1 MLTKTQQ
8 PKSFEF
14 EFQIHKMKPRTKS
27 IFKWIGIILSAII
40 LIAIAFGLYV
50 KSILPKFDSKPIALQ
65 KELFRKP
72 AQPFPMEGK
81 FIYKSASELAAMIR
95 AKRASSVDI
104 VTEFL
109 NNIKNNNYKYNA
121 LIFIRDQEALE
132 DARKADEELAVGD
145 TINKPLLGVPVTI
158 KEMFWVKGSPSTW
171 NAKLYGFTATRNAEV
186 VKQIK
191 NAGAII
197 LGTTNQP
204 FMLADYQTKG
214 EVYPTANNPFD
225 TTRTPGGSTGGGA
238 AALAA
243 GFTTLELG
251 SDLGGSIRQPAV
263 FCGLW
268 SLKPTYG
275 TVNVTDG
282 TSPDSAYVYTRLAME
297 SAGPLARTP
306 DDLNLMWDVIRNT
319 KIDPRFQKPIEWKPS
334 TEKSLAQYKI
344 AWSDEWKLKE
354 NVVKVSDDTKQ
365 KLNAFI
371 DSLKHHKVVV
381 EKNAPDIYSDLQ
393 KMFLSTFGSM
403 MGENQPWL
411 MRKFIE
417 MEYAKADDGS
427 GNYEPFTTAIMDAS
441 DDGWNRI
448 QAEREILITKWE
460 NFFKQYDFFICP
472 VTYDAAFKKCESWKP
487 IKADDG
493 TMVEYMDYVAYAYV
507 INATGHPTITVPLG
521 LNKQGL
527 PMGLQIVGR
536 YYSEPELL
544 HLSKLLEPLT
554 PKFQKPGER

>member
-1 MLTKTQQ
+1 M
-8 PKSFEF
+8 
-14 EFQIHKMKPRTKS
+14 
-27 IFKWIGIILSAII
+27 
-40 LIAIAFGLYV
+40 AIAFGLYV
-50 KSILPKFDSKPIALQ
+50 KSILPKFDSKPVVLQ
-65 KELFRKP
+65 KELFQKP

-95 AKRASSVDI
+95 SRQANSVEI

-121 LIFIRDQEALE
+121 LIFIREQEALE
-132 DARKADEELAVGD
+132 DARKADEDIAKGD
-145 TINKPLLGVPVTI
+145 TVNKPLLGVPVTI

-171 NAKLYGFTATRNAEV
+171 NAKIYGFTAPRNAEV
-186 VKQIK
+186 VKQIR

-197 LGTTNQP
+197 LGTTNEP
-204 FMLADYQTKG
+204 FMLADYQTQG

-268 SLKPTYG
+268 SLKSTYG
-275 TVNVTDG
+275 AVNITDG
-282 TSPDSAYVYTRLAME
+282 TSPDSAFVYKRLAME

-306 DDLNLMWDVIRNT
+306 DDLKLMWEVIRNT
-319 KIDPRFQKPIEWKPS
+319 KLDTLFQKPIDWKPS
-334 TEKSLAQYKI
+334 SEKTLDQYKV
-344 AWSDEWKLKE
+344 AWTDEWPTKGG
-354 NVVKVSDDTKQ
+354 VVKVSDDTKQ
-365 KLNAFI
+365 KLNLFI
-371 DSLKHHKVVV
+371 DSLKRHNVVA
-381 EKNAPDIYSDLQ
+381 EKKAPDIYNDLQ

-403 MGENQPWL
+403 MGENKPWL
-411 MRKFIE
+411 LRKFIE
-417 MEYAKADDGS
+417 MDWEKADDVENS
-427 GNYEPFTTAIMDAS
+427 ESFRNAIMDAS
-441 DDGWNRI
+441 DNGWEKI
-448 QAEREILITKWE
+448 QAGREVLITRWE
-460 NFFKQYDFFICP
+460 DFFRQYDFFICP
-472 VTYDAAFKKCESWKP
+472 ATYDAAFKKCESWKP
-487 IKADDG
+487 IKSDDG
-493 TMVEYMDYVAYAYV
+493 TTVEYTNYVAYSYV

-527 PMGLQIVGR
+527 PMGVQIVGR

-544 HLSKLLEPLT
+544 HLAKLLEPLT
-554 PKFQKPGER
+554 PKFQKPNER

>member
-1 MLTKTQQ
+1 
-8 PKSFEF
+8 
-14 EFQIHKMKPRTKS
+14 MKPGTKK
-27 IFKWIGIILSAII
+27 ILKWIGIILGSLV
-40 LIAIAFGLYV
+40 LIAIGFGLYV
-50 KSILPKFDSKPIALQ
+50 KSILPKFDSKPVVLQ
-65 KELFRKP
+65 KELFQRP

-81 FIYKSASELAAMIR
+81 YIYKSATELASMFYGGQAT
-95 AKRASSVDI
+95 SLEI

-121 LIFIRDQEALE
+121 LIYIREQEALE
-132 DARKADEELAVGD
+132 DARKADEELAKGD
-145 TINKPLLGVPVTI
+145 TANKPLLGVPVTI

-171 NAKLYGFTATRNAEV
+171 NAKLYGFTAPRDAEV
-186 VKQIK
+186 VKQIR

-204 FMLADYQTKG
+204 FMLADYQTQG

-251 SDLGGSIRQPAV
+251 SDFGGSIREPAV

-268 SLKPTYG
+268 SLKSTYG
-275 TVNVTDG
+275 AVNITDG
-282 TSPDSAYVYTRLAME
+282 TSPDSAFVYTRLAME

-306 DDLNLMWDVIRNT
+306 DDLKLMWDVIRNT
-319 KIDPRFQKPIEWKPS
+319 ILDTRFQKPIDWKPS
-334 TEKSLAQYKI
+334 SEKTLDQYKV
-344 AWSDEWKLKE
+344 AWTDEWKVKE
-354 NVVKVSDDTKQ
+354 GNVKVSDDTKQ
-365 KLNAFI
+365 KLNTFI
-371 DSLKHHKVVV
+371 DLLKRHNVDV
-381 EKNAPDIYSDLQ
+381 EKKAPDIYNDLQ

-403 MGENQPWL
+403 MGENKPWL
-411 MRKFIE
+411 LRKFIE
-417 MEYAKADDGS
+417 MDYEKADDGS
-427 GNYEPFTTAIMDAS
+427 ENSESFRNAIMDAS
-441 DDGWNRI
+441 DNGWKKI
-448 QAEREILITKWE
+448 QAEREILIAKWE
-460 NFFKQYDFFICP
+460 DFFKQYDFFICP
-472 VTYDAAFKKCESWKP
+472 VTYDAAFKKCEPWKP

-493 TMVEYMDYVAYAYV
+493 KTVEYMNYVAYSYV

-527 PMGLQIVGR
+527 PMGIQIIGR

-544 HLSKLLEPLT
+544 HLAKLLEPLIQ
-554 PKFQKPGER
+554 KFQKPNGL

>member
-1 MLTKTQQ
+1 MKTGTK
-8 PKSFEF
+8 K
-14 EFQIHKMKPRTKS
+14 IL
-27 IFKWIGIILSAII
+27 KWIGIILGSLILMAIG
-40 LIAIAFGLYV
+40 FGLYV
-50 KSILPKFDSKPIALQ
+50 YSILPKFDSKPVVLQ
-65 KELFRKP
+65 KELFQKP

-81 FIYKSASELAAMIR
+81 FIYRSASELAAMIR
-95 AKRASSVDI
+95 SGQASSVEI
-104 VTEFL
+104 ITEFL

-121 LIFIRDQEALE
+121 LIFIREHEALE
-132 DARKADEELAVGD
+132 EARKADEEVAKGD
-145 TINKPLLGVPVTI
+145 TVNKPLLGLPVTI

-171 NAKLYGFTATRNAEV
+171 NAKMYGFTAPRDAEV

-204 FMLADYQTKG
+204 FMLADYQTQG

-251 SDLGGSIRQPAV
+251 SDLGGSIRQPAA

-268 SLKPTYG
+268 SLKSTYG
-275 TVNVTDG
+275 AVNITDG
-282 TSPDSAYVYTRLAME
+282 TSPDSAFVYTRLAME

-306 DDLNLMWDVIRNT
+306 GDLKLMWEVIRNT
-319 KIDPRFQKPIEWKPS
+319 KLDTLFQKPIDWKPS
-334 TEKSLAQYKI
+334 SEKGLDQYKV
-344 AWSDEWKLKE
+344 AWTDEWKIKKG
-354 NVVKVSDDTKQ
+354 VVKVSDDTKQ
-365 KLNAFI
+365 KLNIFI
-371 DSLKHHKVVV
+371 DSLKRHNVVA
-381 EKNAPDIYSDLQ
+381 EKKAPDIYNDLQ

-403 MGENQPWL
+403 MGENKPWL
-411 MRKFIE
+411 LRKFIE
-417 MEYAKADDGS
+417 MDWEKADDVENS
-427 GNYEPFTTAIMDAS
+427 ESFRNAIMDAS
-441 DDGWNRI
+441 DNGWRKI
-448 QAEREILITKWE
+448 QAGREVLITRWE
-460 NFFKQYDFFICP
+460 DFFKQYDFFICP

-493 TMVEYMDYVAYAYV
+493 TTVEYTNYVAYSYV

-521 LNKQGL
+521 MNKKGL
-527 PMGLQIVGR
+527 PMGIQIIGR

-544 HLSKLLEPLT
+544 HLAKLLEPLT
-554 PKFQKPGER
+554 PKFQKPNEL

>member
-1 MLTKTQQ
+1 
-8 PKSFEF
+8 
-14 EFQIHKMKPRTKS
+14 MKPRVKS
-27 IFKWIGIILSAII
+27 ILKWIGIVLSAII
-40 LIAIAFGLYV
+40 LITIAFGLYV
-50 KSILPKFDSKPIALQ
+50 KSILPKFDSRPVVLQ
-65 KELFRKP
+65 KELFQKP
-72 AQPFPMEGK
+72 AQLFPMEGK
-81 FIYKSASELAAMIR
+81 FIYRSATELAAMIR
-95 AKRASSVDI
+95 AKQASSVEI

-121 LIFIRDQEALE
+121 LIFIREQEALE
-132 DARKADEELAVGD
+132 EARRADEAVAKGD
-145 TINKPLLGVPVTI
+145 TVNKPLLGVPVTI

-171 NAKLYGFTATRNAEV
+171 NAKMYGFTAPRNAEV

-191 NAGAII
+191 NGGAII

-306 DDLNLMWDVIRNT
+306 DDLKLMWEVIRNT

-334 TEKSLAQYKI
+334 LEKSLDQYKM
-344 AWSDEWKLKE
+344 AWTDEWKLKGE
-354 NVVKVSDDTKQ
+354 VVKVSSDTKR
-365 KLNAFI
+365 KLNTFI
-371 DSLKHHKVVV
+371 DLLKQHNVVV
-381 EKNAPDIYSDLQ
+381 EKNAPDIYSELH
-393 KMFLSTFGSM
+393 KMFLSTFASM

-411 MRKFIE
+411 MRKFIQ
-417 MEYAKADDGS
+417 MEYEKADDGS

-441 DDGWNRI
+441 DESWNKI
-448 QAEREILITKWE
+448 QAEREILIAKWE
-460 NFFKQYDFFICP
+460 DFFKQYDFFICP
-472 VTYDAAFKKCESWKP
+472 VTYDAAFKKGESWKP

-493 TMVEYMDYVAYAYV
+493 TSLPYMNYVGYAFV
-507 INATGHPTITVPLG
+507 INATGHPAITVPLG

-527 PMGLQIVGR
+527 PMGIQIVGR
-536 YYSEPELL
+536 YYSDLELL

-554 PKFQKPGER
+554 PKFQQPTKH

>member
-1 MLTKTQQ
+1 
-8 PKSFEF
+8 
-14 EFQIHKMKPRTKS
+14 MKPRTKN
-27 IFKWIGIILSAII
+27 ILKWIGIILGPLI
-40 LIAIAFGLYV
+40 LIAFAFGLYV
-50 KSILPKFDSKPIALQ
+50 KSILPKFDSKPVVLQ
-65 KELFRKP
+65 KELFQKP

-81 FIYKSASELAAMIR
+81 FIYKSASELAAIIR
-95 AKRASSVDI
+95 NRQANSTEI

-132 DARKADEELAVGD
+132 DARKADEELAKGD
-145 TINKPLLGVPVTI
+145 TVNKPLLGVPVTI

-171 NAKLYGFTATRNAEV
+171 NAKLYGFTAPRNAEV
-186 VKQIK
+186 VNQIR

-197 LGTTNQP
+197 LGTTNEP
-204 FMLADYQTKG
+204 FMLADYQTQG

-238 AALAA
+238 ASLAA

-268 SLKPTYG
+268 SLKSTYG
-275 TVNVTDG
+275 AVNITDG

-297 SAGPLARTP
+297 SAGPLARSP
-306 DDLNLMWDVIRNT
+306 DDLKLMWEVIRST
-319 KIDPRFQKPIEWKPS
+319 KLDTAFQKPIDWKPS
-334 TEKSLAQYKI
+334 SEKTLDQYKM
-344 AWSDEWKLKE
+344 AWTDEWKMKE
-354 NVVKVSDDTKQ
+354 GVVKVSDDTKQ
-365 KLNAFI
+365 KLKTFI
-371 DSLKHHKVVV
+371 DSLKQHNVVV
-381 EKNAPDIYSDLQ
+381 EKNAPDIYTDLQ

-403 MGENQPWL
+403 MGENKPWL

-417 MEYAKADDGS
+417 RDYAKADDGNEIFKS
-427 GNYEPFTTAIMDAS
+427 FRNAIMDAS
-441 DDGWNRI
+441 DDGWKKI
-448 QAEREILITKWE
+448 QADREILITKWE
-460 NFFKQYDFFICP
+460 DFFKLHDFFICP
-472 VTYDAAFKKCESWKP
+472 VTYAAAFKKCESWKP

-493 TMVEYMDYVAYAYV
+493 TTVQYMNYVAYSYV

-527 PMGLQIVGR
+527 PMGIQIIGP

-544 HLSKLLEPLT
+544 HLAKLLEPLT
-554 PKFQKPGER
+554 PKFQKPKQL

>member
-1 MLTKTQQ
+1 MFMKTQQ
-8 PKSFEF
+8 LKRISFEF
-14 EFQIHKMKPRTKS
+14 SNNKMKPRTKS

-50 KSILPKFDSKPIALQ
+50 KSILPKFDSKPIVLQ
-65 KELFRKP
+65 KELFKKS
-72 AQPFPMEGK
+72 AQPLPMEGK

-95 AKRASSVDI
+95 SKRASSIEI

-121 LIFIRDQEALE
+121 LIFIREQEALE
-132 DARKADEELAVGD
+132 DARKADEALASGD

-158 KEMFWVKGSPSTW
+158 KEMFWVKDSPSTW
-171 NAKLYGFTATRNAEV
+171 NAEMYGFTAPRNAEV

-191 NAGAII
+191 DAGAII

-243 GFTTLELG
+243 GFTPLELG

-268 SLKPTYG
+268 SLKSTYG
-275 TVNVTDG
+275 AVNVTDG
-282 TSPDSAYVYTRLAME
+282 ASPDSAYVYTRLAME

-306 DDLNLMWDVIRNT
+306 DDLKLMWEVIRNT

-334 TEKSLAQYKI
+334 SEKSLDQYKM
-344 AWSDEWKLKE
+344 AWTDEWKLKGD
-354 NVVKVSDDTKQ
+354 VVKVSDDTKQ
-365 KLNAFI
+365 KLNTFI
-371 DSLKHHKVVV
+371 DSLKQHNIVV

-403 MGENQPWL
+403 MGENQP
-411 MRKFIE
+411 
-417 MEYAKADDGS
+417 
-427 GNYEPFTTAIMDAS
+427 
-441 DDGWNRI
+441 
-448 QAEREILITKWE
+448 
-460 NFFKQYDFFICP
+460 
-472 VTYDAAFKKCESWKP
+472 
-487 IKADDG
+487 
-493 TMVEYMDYVAYAYV
+493 
-507 INATGHPTITVPLG
+507 
-521 LNKQGL
+521 
-527 PMGLQIVGR
+527 
-536 YYSEPELL
+536 
-544 HLSKLLEPLT
+544 
-554 PKFQKPGER
+554 

>member
-1 MLTKTQQ
+1 
-8 PKSFEF
+8 
-14 EFQIHKMKPRTKS
+14 MKPGTKK
-27 IFKWIGIILSAII
+27 ILKWIGIILGSLV
-40 LIAIAFGLYV
+40 LIAIGFGLYV
-50 KSILPKFDSKPIALQ
+50 KSILPKFDSKPVVLQ
-65 KELFRKP
+65 KELFQRP

-81 FIYKSASELAAMIR
+81 YIYKSATELASMFYGGQAT
-95 AKRASSVDI
+95 SLEI

-121 LIFIRDQEALE
+121 LIYIREQEALE
-132 DARKADEELAVGD
+132 DARKADEELAKGD
-145 TINKPLLGVPVTI
+145 TANKPLLGVPVTI

-171 NAKLYGFTATRNAEV
+171 NAKLYGFTAPRDAEV
-186 VKQIK
+186 VKQIR

-204 FMLADYQTKG
+204 FMLADYQTQG

-251 SDLGGSIRQPAV
+251 SDFGGSIREPAV

-268 SLKPTYG
+268 SLKSTYG
-275 TVNVTDG
+275 AVNITDG
-282 TSPDSAYVYTRLAME
+282 TSPDSAFVYTRLAME

-306 DDLNLMWDVIRNT
+306 DDLKLMWDVIRNT
-319 KIDPRFQKPIEWKPS
+319 ILDTRFQKPIDWKPS
-334 TEKSLAQYKI
+334 SEKTLDQYKV
-344 AWSDEWKLKE
+344 AWTDEWKVKE
-354 NVVKVSDDTKQ
+354 GNVKVSDDTKQ
-365 KLNAFI
+365 KLNTFI
-371 DSLKHHKVVV
+371 DLLKRHNVDV
-381 EKNAPDIYSDLQ
+381 EKKAPDIYNDLQ

-403 MGENQPWL
+403 MGENKPWL
-411 MRKFIE
+411 LRKFIE
-417 MEYAKADDGS
+417 MDYEKADDGS
-427 GNYEPFTTAIMDAS
+427 ENSESFRNAIMDAS
-441 DDGWNRI
+441 DNGWKKI
-448 QAEREILITKWE
+448 QAEREILIAKWE
-460 NFFKQYDFFICP
+460 DFFKQYDFFICP
-472 VTYDAAFKKCESWKP
+472 VTYDAAFKKCEPWKP

-493 TMVEYMDYVAYAYV
+493 KTVEYMNYVAYSYV

-527 PMGLQIVGR
+527 PMGIQIIGR

-544 HLSKLLEPLT
+544 HLAKLLESLI
-554 PKFQKPGER
+554 PKFQKPNEL